1 MEHYNKLSAMKS
13 WKKLMWILT
22 GCCGAYCMFLFVQAL
37 LLELPD
43 NAASMNEWNHPYYIL
58 FIVMLLHSIS
68 LSVIYKTLREMG
80 GSTS

>member
-13 WKKLMWILT
+13 WKKLMWVLT
-22 GCCGAYCMFLFVQAL
+22 GCCGAYCAVLFLQAL
-37 LLELPD
+37 LQELPE
-43 NAASMNEWNHPYYIL
+43 NAARMNEWNLPYYIL
-58 FIVMLLHSIS
+58 FVGMLLHSIS